1 MTQKPDEI
9 TGQWRIALVR
19 KLAQGGMGA
28 VYEGILAGAD
38 GFEKRVAVKTLLD
51 RFTRDARFMELFVAE
66 AKLVSDLVHENIVQ
80 IYQLGR
86 REDGGYY
93 IVMELVEGLPLR
105 AFLDRHI
112 QQRRRI
118 PGPLAVHI
126 ASRIARGLA
135 YAHSFHDRAGRRL
148 NIVHR
153 DVCPANI
160 LLTTEGLAKLTDF
173 GIANALAMPKFG
185 ERWLAGKIRYM
196 APEQA
201 ARQAVDFRADQ
212 YALGATLFELL
223 SQTPVRP
230 DDSDPRREDFTAI
243 AVPWDRLPEG
253 TDDGVI
259 ETLRRA
265 LDPDPARRYPDTNE
279 MARALEYCI
288 YRDGYGPTIQTVEAY
303 LRRYFPDLYL
313 RSPAGAGT
321 DAPLAETIMD
331 ER

>member
-1 MTQKPDEI
+1 MPRKQNVIEA
-9 TGQWRIALVR
+9 QWRIALGR
-19 KLAQGGMGA
+19 RIAHGGMGA
-28 VYEGILAGAD
+28 IYEGRLEGAE
-38 GFEKRVAVKTLLD
+38 GFEKRVAVKTLLE
-51 RFTRDARFMELFVAE
+51 RWTRDERFMELFIAE
-66 AKLVSDLVHENIVQ
+66 AKLVCDLVHENIVQ

-86 REDGGYY
+86 RVGVGYY
-93 IVMELVEGLPLR
+93 IVMELVEGISLR

-112 QQRRRI
+112 QRRRRI

-126 ASRIARGLA
+126 ASRVARGLA
-135 YAHSFHDRAGRRL
+135 YAHGFHDRAGRRL

-201 ARQAVDFRADQ
+201 ARRPVDFRADQ

-223 SQTPVRP
+223 AQTPVRP
-230 DDSDPRREDFTAI
+230 DTSDPRREDFGAI
-243 AVPWDRLPEG
+243 PTPWDRLPEG
-253 TDDGVI
+253 TDEGVVAA
-259 ETLRRA
+259 LRRA
-265 LDPDPARRYPDTNE
+265 LDPDPARRFPDTNE

-313 RSPAGAGT
+313 REKAVRAST
-321 DAPLAETIMD
+321 APLAETIA
-331 ER
+331 EEP